1 MEHVVY
7 RITNMINGKKYIGKH
22 STTDVYDGYFGS
34 GIAIKQAI
42 NKYGI
47 DNFKKEI
54 ICYCNNEE
62 ELKEMEKYH
71 IKKEGTFSKGY
82 NLTLGGEGIL
92 GYKHTEDSIKK
103 ASDSRKRYYEE
114 NPEMREKISEMAK
127 KRVGKLNSF
136 YGRKLSQEHIDKL
149 TVSRVKAITGVNN
162 PSAKSVICNETGVK
176 YDLAQDAATAVGL
189 KYSTTILKVCKNIR
203 KSAGGFTWRYA

>member
-1 MEHVVY
+1 MEHVIY

-92 GYKHTEDSIKK
+92 GYKHTEDSIRK

-127 KRVGKLNSF
+127 KRVGKLNPF

-162 PSAKSVICNETGVK
+162 PSARSVICNETGVK

-189 KYSTTILKVCKNIR
+189 KYSTTILKACKNIR

>member
-1 MEHVVY
+1 MEHVIY

-54 ICYCNNEE
+54 ICYCDNEE

-92 GYKHTEDSIKK
+92 GYKHTEDSIRK

-162 PSAKSVICNETGVK
+162 PSARSVICNETGVK

-189 KYSTTILKVCKNIR
+189 KYSTTILKACKNIR

>member
-1 MEHVVY
+1 
-7 RITNMINGKKYIGKH
+7 MINGKKYIGKH

-54 ICYCNNEE
+54 ICYCDNEE

-82 NLTLGGEGIL
+82 NLTLAGEGIL
-92 GYKHTEDSIKK
+92 GYKHTEDSIRK

-162 PSAKSVICNETGVK
+162 PSARSVICNETGVK

-189 KYSTTILKVCKNIR
+189 KYSTTILKACKNIR

>member
-1 MEHVVY
+1 
-7 RITNMINGKKYIGKH
+7 MINGKKYIGKH

-54 ICYCNNEE
+54 ICYCDNEE

-92 GYKHTEDSIKK
+92 GYKHTEDSIRK

-127 KRVGKLNSF
+127 ERVGKLNPF

-162 PSAKSVICNETGVK
+162 PSARSVICNETGVK

-189 KYSTTILKVCKNIR
+189 KYSTTILKACKNIR

>member
-1 MEHVVY
+1 MEHVIY

-54 ICYCNNEE
+54 ICYCDNEE

-92 GYKHTEDSIKK
+92 GYKHTEDSIRK

-127 KRVGKLNSF
+127 KRVGKLNPF

-162 PSAKSVICNETGVK
+162 PSARSVICNETGVK

-189 KYSTTILKVCKNIR
+189 KYSTTILKACKNIR

>member
-92 GYKHTEDSIKK
+92 GYKHTEDSIRK

-203 KSAGGFTWRYA
+203 KSAEGFTWRYA

>member
-1 MEHVVY
+1 MEHIVY

-92 GYKHTEDSIKK
+92 GYKHTEDSIRK

-189 KYSTTILKVCKNIR
+189 KYSTTILKVCKNTR

>member
-92 GYKHTEDSIKK
+92 GYKHTEDSIRK

-127 KRVGKLNSF
+127 KRVGKLNPF
-136 YGRKLSQEHIDKL
+136 YSRKLSQEHIDKL

-162 PSAKSVICNETGVK
+162 PSARSVICNETGVK

-189 KYSTTILKVCKNIR
+189 KYSTTILKACKNIR

>member
-71 IKKEGTFSKGY
+71 IKKEGTFSNGY

-92 GYKHTEDSIKK
+92 GYKHTEDSIRK

-189 KYSTTILKVCKNIR
+189 KYSTTILKVCRNIR
-203 KSAGGFTWRYA
+203 QSAGGFTWRYA

>member
-34 GIAIKQAI
+34 GVAIKQAI

-92 GYKHTEDSIKK
+92 GYKHTEDSIRK

-189 KYSTTILKVCKNIR
+189 KYSTTILKVCKNTR

>member
-1 MEHVVY
+1 
-7 RITNMINGKKYIGKH
+7 MINGKKYIGKH

-92 GYKHTEDSIKK
+92 GYKHTEDSIRK

-127 KRVGKLNSF
+127 KRVGKLNPF

-162 PSAKSVICNETGVK
+162 PSARSVICNETGVK

-203 KSAGGFTWRYA
+203 NSAGGFTWRYA

>member
-54 ICYCNNEE
+54 ICYCDNEE

-92 GYKHTEDSIKK
+92 GYKHTEDSIRK

-127 KRVGKLNSF
+127 KRVGKLNPF
-136 YGRKLSQEHIDKL
+136 YSRKLSQEHIDKL

-162 PSAKSVICNETGVK
+162 PSARSVICNETGVK

-189 KYSTTILKVCKNIR
+189 KYSTTILKACKNIR

>member
-22 STTDVYDGYFGS
+22 STADVYDGCFGS

-54 ICYCNNEE
+54 ICYCDNEE

-92 GYKHTEDSIKK
+92 GYKHTEDSIRK

-127 KRVGKLNSF
+127 ERVGKLNPF

-162 PSAKSVICNETGVK
+162 PSARSVICNETGVK

-189 KYSTTILKVCKNIR
+189 KYSTTILKACKNIR

>member
-1 MEHVVY
+1 MEHVIY

-54 ICYCNNEE
+54 ICYCDNEE

-92 GYKHTEDSIKK
+92 GYKHTEDSIRK

-127 KRVGKLNSF
+127 ERVGKLNPF

-162 PSAKSVICNETGVK
+162 PSARSVICNETGVK

-189 KYSTTILKVCKNIR
+189 KYSTTILKACKNIR

>member
-1 MEHVVY
+1 MEHVIY

-92 GYKHTEDSIKK
+92 GYKHTEDSIRK

-127 KRVGKLNSF
+127 ERVGKLNPF

-162 PSAKSVICNETGVK
+162 PSARSVICNETGVK

-189 KYSTTILKVCKNIR
+189 KYSTTILKACKNIR